1 MRKKRRLNNNS
12 AKVLLTKERESKMQT
27 NNKKKKSVKE
37 KEMNKL
43 NEKTHVID
51 KINNEE
57 KKRIIRENNVELKM
71 RTRELFQKAF
81 KFLCQAMILRFL
93 QPANLKMAQE

>member
-12 AKVLLTKERESKMQT
+12 DKELRTKERESKMQT
-27 NNKKKKSVKE
+27 NNKKKKNVKE

-43 NEKTHVID
+43 NEKKHVID

-57 KKRIIRENNVELKM
+57 KKRIVRENNVELKM
-71 RTRELFQKAF
+71 RTRGLFQEAF
-81 KFLCQAMILRFL
+81 KFLFQAQTLRFL
-93 QPANLKMAQE
+93 QHAN